1 MNGEAT
7 AQSDSAIHAGKL
19 GFGLMRLPR
28 KLGRI
33 DIDQVARMVD
43 LFMDAGF
50 TYFDTARV
58 YPGSEAATRKA
69 LVKRYPRDSF
79 TIATKVNTIVA
90 PTAKMARKQF
100 DTSMRN
106 LGVDYIDYY
115 LLHSV
120 MAANHKGYER
130 LGLWDYVRDLKRHGK
145 VRKFGFSFHA
155 GPELLDSILTEH
167 PDVDFVQL
175 QINYADWENPRIT
188 SRANYEVARAHG
200 KPIVVM
206 EPVKGGAL
214 AKPAPEIRALM
225 DAAAPGASY
234 ASWGIRFAA
243 GLDCILTVLSGMSN
257 IEQVTDNISYMRD
270 FRPLDAAEMEVIRR
284 AREILGNARDIPCT
298 ACRYCVE
305 GCPQQIP
312 IPDVFAAMNLQLV
325 GGQMD
330 EARSA
335 YRKAIGKGN
344 PASAC
349 VACGRCENACPQ
361 HIGIIEQ
368 LRACASALE

>member
-7 AQSDSAIHAGKL
+7 AQSDAASSAGKL

-33 DIDQVARMVD
+33 DVNQVARMVD

-58 YPGSEAATRKA
+58 YPGSETATRKA

-79 TIATKVNTIVA
+79 TIATKVNTLVA

-115 LLHSV
+115 LLHSL
-120 MAANHKGYER
+120 MASNHKSYER
-130 LGLWDYVRDLKRHGK
+130 LGLWDYVRDLKRQGK

-155 GPELLDSILTEH
+155 GPELLDSILSEH

-234 ASWGIRFAA
+234 ASWAIRFAA
-243 GLDCILTVLSGMSN
+243 GLDGILAVLSGMSN
-257 IEQVTDNISYMRD
+257 IAQMENNISYMRE
-270 FRPLDAAEMEVIRR
+270 FRPLGAEEMDVIRR
-284 AREILGNARDIPCT
+284 AREIMGNARDIPCT
-298 ACRYCVE
+298 ACRYCVD
-305 GCPQQIP
+305 GCPRQIP

-325 GGQMD
+325 GGQME

-335 YRKAIGKGN
+335 YAEAIGKGG

-349 VACGRCENACPQ
+349 VACGRCESTCPQ
-361 HIGIIEQ
+361 HIDIIEQ
-368 LRACASALE
+368 LRACAAALE